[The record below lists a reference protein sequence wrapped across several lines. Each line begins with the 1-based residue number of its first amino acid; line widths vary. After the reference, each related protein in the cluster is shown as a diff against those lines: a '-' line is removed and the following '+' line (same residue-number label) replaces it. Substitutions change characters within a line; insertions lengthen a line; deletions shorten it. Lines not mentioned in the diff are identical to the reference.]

1 MSRFAIDRHW
11 VVFDGLSATSSTY
24 TSNPFL
30 VGDAATI
37 SVSIVTQVAV
47 TSRFTLQ
54 ASNDQGLTAGVTNW
68 SNVTAIVGEGFYSID
83 PGARWHRWL
92 RSSLESLS
100 TVQQQMW
107 VS

>member
-1 MSRFAIDRHW
+1 MSRFGIDRHW
-11 VVFDGLSATSSTY
+11 QAFDGLSATSSTY
-24 TSNPFL
+24 TSNPFH
-30 VGDAATI
+30 VADAATL
-37 SVSIVTQVAV
+37 SVSIVTNDTGA
-47 TSRFTLQ
+47 SRFTLQ
-54 ASNDQGLTAGVTNW
+54 ASNDQGFTAAITNW
-68 SNVTAIVGEGFYSID
+68 SVVTAITAQGFYSID